1 MSLRILQAGTFSLL
15 VDRGRP
21 ATRSLG
27 VPIGGAA
34 DRAALAVGNALVGND
49 PGAVALEIT
58 LSGPTLR
65 AEADVSLCVF
75 GAPLRCSIAEMEFSA
90 GRVVQFRGGKT
101 LRIGGTAEGA
111 RAYLCVRGGFVVKE
125 VLGSGSAFAPIA
137 SGDILECA
145 ESNGFGRS
153 LPVAEV
159 RSLLEDTTPS
169 DELRAVDG
177 PQAEWF
183 PVGALAASAYTV
195 LPASDRMGVRL
206 KGAPLNRAPREMV
219 SEAVTPGAVQI
230 ANDGQPIILG
240 ADGQTIGGYPKVAH
254 VIAADLDR
262 VSQLRP
268 GQSVRFRRVTLD
280 EARTLAEERRR
291 KLRRWLA
298 ALRLA
303 AS

>member
-1 MSLRILQAGTFSLL
+1 MSLRVLQAGTFSLL

-27 VPIGGAA
+27 VPVGGAA

-75 GAPLRCSIAEMEFSA
+75 GAPFRCSIVGVEFSA
-90 GRVVQFRGGKT
+90 GQVMRLRGGES
-101 LRIGGTAEGA
+101 LQIAGTAAGA
-111 RAYLCVRGGFVVKE
+111 RAYLCVHGGFVVKK

-137 SGDILECA
+137 PGGVLECA
-145 ESNGFGRS
+145 ESHGSGRS
-153 LPVAEV
+153 LPAAEV
-159 RSLLEDTTPS
+159 RSLLEDFSPPH
-169 DELRAVDG
+169 ELRVVDG
-177 PQAEWF
+177 PQADWF
-183 PVGALAASAYTV
+183 QVGALAAAAYTV

-206 KGAPLNRAPREMV
+206 NGLPLDRAPREMV
-219 SEAVTPGAVQI
+219 SEAVAPGAVQI
-230 ANDGQPIILG
+230 TNDGQPIILG
-240 ADGQTIGGYPKVAH
+240 ADGQTIGGYPKLAH
-254 VIAADLDR
+254 VIAADLDC
-262 VSQLRP
+262 VGQLRP

-280 EARTLAEERRR
+280 EARALAEERRR
-291 KLRRWLA
+291 KLWRWLT

-303 AS
+303 AT